1 MWVVFQSS
9 RAFACYDLQRAERKT
24 GVVCGSI
31 RTQLATIRVQQ
42 LGGYPNNS
50 LVKNLRHYPGARTN
64 EAVDVLG
71 KHSAVPPTETAPTL
85 SHNQNEAQLFFT
97 S

>member
-1 MWVVFQSS
+1 MT
-9 RAFACYDLQRAERKT
+9 YKGKRKA

-50 LVKNLRHYPGARTN
+50 LVKNLWHYPGARTN
-64 EAVDVLG
+64 EVVDVLG
-71 KHSAVPPTETAPTL
+71 KHSAVPPTEMVPTL
-85 SHNQNEAQLFFT
+85 TL
-97 S
+97 